1 MTSARAESFRRRAAQ
16 HAASARRYQRNAAG
30 LLAQGELE
38 SAGELLY
45 CAAKRCI
52 NAVAGQRGENPV
64 RTHEKVRSL
73 RSIAAWSGAGIDLT
87 NSWRAAARLHAHGD
101 QSYLAANAFASDWAT
116 AQAFIAAMLEIYNR
130 DNLTL
135 GGQL

>member
-1 MTSARAESFRRRAAQ
+1 MTSGRAESFRRRAAQ
-16 HAASARRYQRNAAG
+16 HVASARRYQRNAAA
-30 LLAQGELE
+30 LRAQGELE

-45 CAAKRCI
+45 CAAKRCV

-73 RSIAAWSGAGIDLT
+73 RSLAARSGSDRNLT

-101 QSYLAANAFASDWAT
+101 QSYLADDEFAADWET
-116 AQAFIAAMLEIYNR
+116 AQAFIAAMLDIYHR
-130 DNLTL
+130 E
-135 GGQL
+135 QP

>member
-1 MTSARAESFRRRAAQ
+1 MTSDRAESFRRRGAQ
-16 HAASARRYQRNAAG
+16 HAASARRYQRNAAA

-45 CAAKRCI
+45 CAAKRSI

-73 RSIAAWSGAGIDLT
+73 RSIAIRAGAGRNLM
-87 NSWRAAARLHAHGD
+87 NNWRAAARLHTHGD
-101 QSYLAANAFASDWAT
+101 QSYLTDDEFQAAWERT
-116 AQAFIAAMLEIYNR
+116 QTFIAAMLDLYHRE
-130 DNLTL
+130 
-135 GGQL
+135 QP